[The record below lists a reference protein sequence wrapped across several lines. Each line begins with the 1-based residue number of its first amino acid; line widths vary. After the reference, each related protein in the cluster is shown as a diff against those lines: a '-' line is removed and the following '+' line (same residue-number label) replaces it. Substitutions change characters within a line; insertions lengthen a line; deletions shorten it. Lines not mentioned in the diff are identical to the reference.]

1 MLGILLISC
10 LAYSSAYYMTPFKV
24 STKTFNNEN
33 IKVYEPLNLE
43 KNKNLLF
50 FTGAN
55 SFIPGE
61 VYSSFLSNVA
71 QYNITTYVCSNNILT
86 SNDIYN
92 NIEND
97 DETIVLGHSTGCVNA
112 IDFSNKNPSIT
123 KMVLMDPVD
132 NSYLYNKK
140 YNNIPNKLT
149 DNFVKRFVD
158 SIKII
163 PFFDKINY
171 ENVEEVDD
179 ILKLNHID
187 DVLFLNA
194 RKSYTWDIFNRKFPF
209 IPAFGISKDTIE
221 CDEKNTNK
229 ITIYAEDFGHTD
241 ILDEIWANNMHNT
254 ISRGTEDRSS
264 ENLNMYHK
272 WLATIIY
279 IFANKENPL
288 EVLTTNDIVKQIK
301 SKCE

>member
-1 MLGILLISC
+1 MLVILLIFC
-10 LAYSSAYYMTPFKV
+10 LVYCNAYYITPFKIT
-24 STKTFNNEN
+24 TKIFNNEN

-43 KNKNLLF
+43 KNKNILF

-61 VYSSFLSNVA
+61 IYSSFLSNVA

-92 NIEND
+92 NIVND

-112 IDFSNKNPSIT
+112 INFSNKNPSI
-123 KMVLMDPVD
+123 KKIVLMDPVD

-140 YNNIPNKLT
+140 YNNIPNKIT
-149 DNFVKRFVD
+149 DNFVKRFVYL
-158 SIKII
+158 IKKI

-171 ENVEEVDD
+171 ENIEEIDD
-179 ILKLNHID
+179 TLKLNHIV

-194 RKSYTWDIFNRKFPF
+194 RKSYTWDIVNRKFPF
-209 IPAFGISKDTIE
+209 IPAFGINKDTIKY
-221 CDEKNTNK
+221 DDKNINK
-229 ITIYAEDFGHTD
+229 ITVYAEDFGHTD

-264 ENLNMYHK
+264 ENLNLYHK
-272 WLATIIY
+272 WLATVIY
-279 IFANKENPL
+279 IFANNDNAL
-288 EVLTTNDIVKQIK
+288 EVLTVDDVVRQIK
-301 SKCE
+301 LKCE